1 MALSFA
7 NDIRP
12 LFRPM
17 DIEEMEINGP
27 FDLSKYEDVKKR
39 AKSILQR
46 LKDGDMPCDAPWSP
60 ADIQKFKQWMDDGM
74 QP

>member
-12 LFRPM
+12 LFRKHDVDNM
-17 DIEEMEINGP
+17 KEFGI
-27 FDLSKYEDVKKR
+27 DLSNYNDVKKHSNDIH
-39 AKSILQR
+39 AR
-46 LKDGDMPCDAPWSP
+46 LKGGDMPCDGPWP
-60 ADIQKFKQWMDDGM
+60 AANVDKFKTWVDGGM